1 MNRSERTYHQL
12 FELLGDT
19 PARASLTP
27 EEIQSL
33 ITGPSAG
40 TLPDAAPAPSMITA
54 RRVAVVVAVLAVSAM
69 GIWLLPDSAG
79 KPGPAT
85 PVTLTQKSAGPSP
98 EQKPEQK
105 AAMIPQQVQTPE
117 HGTAAMNEKNGAGST
132 RETAVT
138 ARRATRQ
145 SRPKV
150 TMPVISSTV
159 ENDGVDNSVKAA
171 SATNPASIKSQSIT
185 TLPMLELGRDELKA
199 LGVSFI
205 NGEVQTIGEEYYTLV
220 TEQDRILFA
229 QMGMDTTRRM
239 GIVQM
244 RLSIDT
250 FGLTTKKYS
259 WANVESYSRIAPII
273 ALNSYVKDEHNHTV
287 SLNSFNRSPIMDS
300 AKRSISYMVNMLAKA
315 LENDCVEHIIH
326 DSDRANPARILV
338 PVHIRLGD
346 EPISGSTKR
355 RGADVILW
363 YYPTPEFVDAL
374 PARYR
379 VSLQKELNAIAD
391 VVECNLPPGEV
402 CRQMTGELSFLNYC
416 KRMSGALHGLNVTP
430 NSGQRTITVR
440 YTLENPRQITASLYG
455 IRGEY
460 IRELMPE
467 GTVGAG
473 THSTTIRLGSV
484 PSGAYMVLLKSE
496 QDEQVSERL
505 IVQ

>member
-1 MNRSERTYHQL
+1 MNRTERTYHQL

-19 PARASLTP
+19 PAAATLTP
-27 EEIQSL
+27 EEVQSL
-33 ITGPSAG
+33 IDGTSGG
-40 TLPDAAPAPSMITA
+40 TLPDVAPIPSLFTA
-54 RRVAVVVAVLAVSAM
+54 RRVAAVVAVLAVSAV
-69 GIWLLPDSAG
+69 GIWFLQDG
-79 KPGPAT
+79 TQEPART
-85 PVTLTQKSAGPSP
+85 PEISRTQRNANIPP
-98 EQKPEQK
+98 AQKPEQQ
-105 AAMIPQQVQTPE
+105 ASSIPQEAPSQHSATVTDTKTVTASAQNTP
-117 HGTAAMNEKNGAGST
+117 A
-132 RETAVT
+132 T
-138 ARRATRQ
+138 ARRATR
-145 SRPKV
+145 RPSPQV

-159 ENDGVDNSVKAA
+159 QNDGTDNLVK
-171 SATNPASIKSQSIT
+171 SAVAHTSPSSPPQQIT

-199 LGVSFI
+199 LGVTFA
-205 NGEVQTIGEEYYTLV
+205 NGEIQTIGEEYYTLA
-220 TEQDRILFA
+220 TEQDRRLFA
-229 QMGMDTTRRM
+229 RMGMDTTRRT

-250 FGLTTKKYS
+250 FGLTTQKYS
-259 WANVESYSRIAPII
+259 WTDVENYSRIAPII

-300 AKRSISYMVNMLAKA
+300 AKRSISYMVRMLEKA
-315 LENDCVEHIIH
+315 LEDDRVEHIIH

-355 RGADVILW
+355 RGADIILW

-374 PARYR
+374 PVRYR

-391 VVECNLPPGEV
+391 VVECNLSPGEV

-440 YTLENPRQITASLYG
+440 YTLENSRQIKAALYS

-460 IRELMPE
+460 VRELVPQ
-467 GTVGAG
+467 GTRGAG
-473 THSTTIRLGSV
+473 THSTTIHMGDMA
-484 PSGAYMVLLKSE
+484 SGAYMVMVQSE
-496 QDEQVSERL
+496 QGEQVSERL